1 MGILG
6 IEDNMIL
13 TENIKDKIQKLY
25 EETPDYVHGVSFG
38 IKRTNDSRTGE
49 SAIVFY
55 VDQKKPISSLD
66 AYEIIPSEI
75 KIDGKLYKTDVV
87 QMPRAQAYSCYLNE
101 SETPD
106 QSYFS
111 ANTNVTRLRAFD
123 TNILKPMRG
132 GQLICQY
139 PTEWFCAGGNCSL
152 PPIGT
157 LGGFCVDNIDGKVVG
172 VTNAHVL
179 LYNLLYASESNIAEQ
194 NATPYN
200 IYENLAWQVDSQN
213 YRPGVLG
220 FNNLSAA
227 TNIYTR
233 LPLIGQMKRHI
244 PIRDTGTNYVDVS
257 LFHPNPSMISNDS
270 AFKVWQPIGMA
281 EYTMPYPF
289 ASTAEIDALLSSDP
303 KLYSTGITTGPKGY
317 SNISCTTTST
327 STSTSTSSTTSTT
340 TSTTCSPAT
349 TCCLL
354 RVVSPSYSVSV
365 NYGTFVADFSDVI
378 VYEYEDNSLSRCPS
392 WPSAPGDSGSFV
404 IADFG
409 GSNRKIIGICFAG
422 NGYYSFACRI
432 DRVVSAIN
440 IRAWD
445 GTYNLNSLPVTTSNL
460 ITTSYSGP
468 YASQPT
474 LSYGGRV
481 YYQAGFTKT
490 AGLPLIV

>member
-227 TNIYTR
+227 TNC
-233 LPLIGQMKRHI
+233 H
-244 PIRDTGTNYVDVS
+244 S
-257 LFHPNPSMISNDS
+257 LD
-270 AFKVWQPIGMA
+270 K
-281 EYTMPYPF
+281 
-289 ASTAEIDALLSSDP
+289 
-303 KLYSTGITTGPKGY
+303 
-317 SNISCTTTST
+317 
-327 STSTSTSSTTSTT
+327 
-340 TSTTCSPAT
+340 
-349 TCCLL
+349 
-354 RVVSPSYSVSV
+354 
-365 NYGTFVADFSDVI
+365 
-378 VYEYEDNSLSRCPS
+378 
-392 WPSAPGDSGSFV
+392 
-404 IADFG
+404 
-409 GSNRKIIGICFAG
+409 
-422 NGYYSFACRI
+422 
-432 DRVVSAIN
+432 
-440 IRAWD
+440 
-445 GTYNLNSLPVTTSNL
+445 
-460 ITTSYSGP
+460 
-468 YASQPT
+468 
-474 LSYGGRV
+474 
-481 YYQAGFTKT
+481 
-490 AGLPLIV
+490 